1 MAFANSGTSRAQSC
15 LKFRVRIHSIVESH
29 ARQRHKQ
36 NVNDQG
42 QEKTG
47 RSRSR
52 MSTFRGIMNARS
64 TAQRQPDAAVPI
76 SLQPA
81 HANAR
86 RTLIRVFPDAEM
98 AAQAD
103 VAGKA

>member
-1 MAFANSGTSRAQSC
+1 MSKAMLASATSRTAPIKDRKNGPQPP
-15 LKFRVRIHSIVESH
+15 
-29 ARQRHKQ
+29 
-36 NVNDQG
+36 
-42 QEKTG
+42 
-47 RSRSR
+47 R

-76 SLQPA
+76 SLQAA
-81 HANAR
+81 HANTR
-86 RTLIRVFPDAEM
+86 RTLIRVFPDAET